1 MKASILKI
9 TFLACIAVGAL
20 SACNPSPKKEAEKVE
35 EAKEDLQ
42 EAKEDLEQ
50 ARLDSIND
58 YHKFKDEA
66 DARFAENE
74 RQIAILKEKAQLEK
88 KEVRE
93 KYEME
98 LKELTEKNAQLKSR
112 VEYNRKNAKDK
123 WEAFKLNF
131 TQEMDELGKSLLAMT
146 ERNKKKR
153 EQ

>member
-1 MKASILKI
+1 MKTSIIKI
-9 TFLACIAVGAL
+9 SFLACIAVGVM

-58 YHKFKDEA
+58 YYKFKEEA

-74 RQIAILKEKAQLEK
+74 RQIALLKEKAQLEK

-93 KYEME
+93 KYEKE
-98 LKELTEKNAQLKSR
+98 LNELTEKNAQLKSR
-112 VEYNRKNAKDK
+112 VEENRKNAKDK

-131 TQEMDELGKSLLAMT
+131 NQEMDQLGKSLSAMV
-146 ERNKKKR
+146 ERNKTRK
-153 EQ
+153 